1 MKNLHL
7 ILALVL
13 VSCQPQTAQWETL
26 KLDNNLSEWHIYQ
39 DSGSKNGWRVEND
52 VLIFDKLSG
61 LESGEEDASLLSNKQ
76 YTSFE
81 ITFDWK
87 IEKGGNSGFMWGV
100 REDSLYKYPYQT
112 GPEIQIIDT
121 QAYDVPEEIQ
131 GGEIEYNN
139 IVSDLAQKKHYLGA
153 LYGLFPPNNQIKPK
167 TAGEWNNYHIK
178 IDQESNKG
186 WVKLNNI
193 LINEFPL
200 EGELWDE
207 RVSMSKFSK
216 AEEYPDLGERRWY
229 DFGKFKTGHICF
241 QDHPGKAY
249 YKNIKIKETN

>member
-1 MKNLHL
+1 MLHTL
-7 ILALVL
+7 RQLVDNDQKWRMILRKMNKKFYHQTVTTNQIEAFLSRETALDL
-13 VSCQPQTAQWETL
+13 TPFFNQYLRSIEIPTL
-26 KLDNNLSEWHIYQ
+26 EYK
-39 DSGSKNGWRVEND
+39 VEND

-178 IDQESNKG
+178 IDQELNKG

-216 AEEYPDLGERRWY
+216 FIGYLY
-229 DFGKFKTGHICF
+229 LHIGK
-241 QDHPGKAY
+241 PSASRA
-249 YKNIKIKETN
+249 